1 MNPEDIFGLC
11 NRKNAIFVFLCIAAI
26 FVHLFAQEEEAAK
39 TEEPSCHDIVDE
51 LRENWC
57 FNDQELFVFRS
68 HCNDVENILSAL
80 VDAFHVRFPSR

>member
-1 MNPEDIFGLC
+1 MNPEDILGLC

-26 FVHLFAQEEEAAK
+26 FVHLLAEKEEAAK
-39 TEEPSCHDIVDE
+39 TEEPSGHIVDE
-51 LRENWC
+51 PRENWC

>member
-11 NRKNAIFVFLCIAAI
+11 NRKNAIFVILCAAAI
-26 FVHLFAQEEEAAK
+26 FVHLY
-39 TEEPSCHDIVDE
+39 TEEVVVDTEETRVHGNVDE
-51 LRENWC
+51 LKENWC
-57 FNDQELFVFRS
+57 FDDEELSAFRS